1 VSDDLIDIEINGE
14 PCKARKGEMIIQATD
29 RHGAYV
35 PRFCYHE
42 KLAVAANC
50 RMCLVDV
57 EKAPKPLPACATPV
71 TPGMKVFTKSP
82 RAIGAQRATMEFL
95 LINHPLDCP
104 ICDQGGECEL
114 QDLAV
119 GFGRDISRFTERK
132 RAVADENLGPLIA
145 TDMTR
150 CIHCTRCIRF
160 TEEIAGFQELG
171 MIGRGEQMKV
181 RTAMEQTVQHELSGN
196 VIDLC
201 PVGALV
207 SKPYRFTARAW
218 EMTSHPLVSP
228 HDGIGTNTFG
238 HVLRGKVMR
247 VVPRENEAINETWI
261 ADRDRFSYEG
271 LYSSERVTAPMV
283 RQGDEWKQ
291 VDWETAL
298 QTVADKLRENAS
310 NLGVLA
316 SASSTTEELY
326 LLARVTRG
334 LGSANIDH
342 RVRQRD
348 FRDQAADP
356 AHPSL
361 GLPIAE
367 FEKLKSLLVIGS
379 NLRREAPMLAHRV
392 RKAARK
398 GAKVSF
404 VNPAR
409 FDYLFP
415 VASYLESPSA
425 NLVNDLAAILAVL
438 AGDGARVPDH
448 LVGIVR
454 TATVTDSHRALAR
467 AFRDGAAGSAAAAG
481 GPVAS
486 TGAASAATAGAANTG
501 ANAAAGTAAPSGTG
515 AGGAPAGAQSGTPAG
530 VSSGAHP
537 APNASANAPANAA
550 SGGPRH
556 VLLGALALRHSAY
569 ADVRALAAAIAAATG
584 ATFGVLAEGGNA
596 AGAYLAGAVPHRAP
610 GAKPAAT
617 AGLNANEMLKKP
629 LGAYVL
635 FGGIEPWIDALD
647 SEVTKTL
654 QAAGFVVAIT
664 PFACETLKQTAHV
677 ILPIGT
683 YAETSGTFVNLEG
696 KWQSYAGAVP
706 PLGEARPG
714 WKVLR
719 VLGNLLHLSGFDY
732 NSSEEV
738 RDELRRACGPSLST
752 SYTGTHSVNGAPA
765 AAPLVDLNMY
775 QADAIVR
782 RAPSLQKT
790 REGRT
795 PPVHY

>member
-1 VSDDLIDIEINGE
+1 VSDDLVNIEVNGV
-14 PCKARKGEMIIQATD
+14 PVKARKGEMIIRATD
-29 RHGAYV
+29 RVGPDAYV

-50 RMCLVDV
+50 RMCLVEV

-71 TPGMKVFTKSP
+71 AEGMKIFTKSP

-119 GFGRDISRFTERK
+119 GFGRDISRFHERK
-132 RAVADENLGPLIA
+132 RVVPDENLGPLIA

-171 MIGRGEQMKV
+171 MIGRGENMKV
-181 RTAMEQTVQHELSGN
+181 RVAMEQTVQHELSGN

-207 SKPYRFTARAW
+207 SKPYRFSARAW

-228 HDGIGTNTFG
+228 HDGVGTNLFG
-238 HVLRGKVMR
+238 HVLRGRIMR

-271 LYSSERVTAPMV
+271 VYSSERLLAPMV
-283 RQGDEWKQ
+283 REGDAWQQ

-298 QTVADKLRENAS
+298 KRVAAGLRANAS

-326 LLARVTRG
+326 LLGRLARG
-334 LGSANIDH
+334 LGSSNIDH
-342 RVRQRD
+342 RLRQRD
-348 FRDQAADP
+348 FRDQGADP

-361 GLPIAE
+361 GMPIADVDA
-367 FEKLKSLLVIGS
+367 LDSLLLIGC
-379 NLRREAPMLAHRV
+379 NLRREAPVLAHRV
-392 RKAARK
+392 RKAARR
-398 GAKVSF
+398 GAKVAF
-404 VNPAR
+404 LNPAR

-415 VASYLESPSA
+415 VAAYLESPA
-425 NLVNDLAAILAVL
+425 ARLVADLAAVLAVL
-438 AGDGARVPDH
+438 AEGGAAQVPTH
-448 LVGIVR
+448 L
-454 TATVTDSHRALAR
+454 TATVQSAKIEDAHRAV
-467 AFRDGAAGSAAAAG
+467 AAQL
-481 GPVAS
+481 
-486 TGAASAATAGAANTG
+486 N
-501 ANAAAGTAAPSGTG
+501 
-515 AGGAPAGAQSGTPAG
+515 
-530 VSSGAHP
+530 SGAKR
-537 APNASANAPANAA
+537 AIW
-550 SGGPRH
+550 
-556 VLLGALALRHSAY
+556 LGALAVRHSAF
-569 ADVRALAAAIAAATG
+569 ADLRAIAAAIAQATG
-584 ATFGVLAEGGNA
+584 ASLGVLAEGGNA
-596 AGAYLAGAVPHRAP
+596 AGAYLAGAVPHREA
-610 GAKPAAT
+610 GGRAAAT
-617 AGLNANEMLKKP
+617 AGLNAAEMLAQP

-635 FGGIEPWIDALD
+635 FGGVEPWIDSLNAD
-647 SEVTKTL
+647 VTRTL
-654 QAAGFVVAIT
+654 SGAGFVVAIT
-664 PFACETLKQTAHV
+664 PFQSETLKSVAHV
-677 ILPIGT
+677 MLPIGSFV
-683 YAETSGTFVNLEG
+683 ETSGTFVNLEG
-696 KWQSYAGAVP
+696 RWQSYAGAVAP
-706 PLGEARPG
+706 QGEARPG

-719 VLGNLLHLSGFDY
+719 VLGNLLDLEDFEY
-732 NSSEEV
+732 QSSEEV
-738 RDELRRACGPSLST
+738 RDELRRICGET
-752 SYTGTHSVNGAPA
+752 VAGAYAGTHRVNGAPA

-775 QADAIVR
+775 QSDALVR

-795 PPVHY
+795 PPTNY